1 MTQTEIIQ
9 KYSKMI
15 YALALSRTRQQSD
28 ADDVFQ
34 EVFLKYLEKNP
45 KFLNETHLK
54 AWLIK
59 VTINITKDFYKEAY
73 VTKRVDYDEE
83 TLENVPSD
91 RDFLAE
97 LENEAVFEE
106 RISEISPRARTV
118 MLLRFDGGYKIREIA
133 KLLGESENTVK
144 ALLARGKR
152 QYRNLVMKGEQN
164 DEQKEA

>member
-28 ADDVFQ
+28 GDDVFQ

-106 RISEISPRARTV
+106 RINEISPRARTV